1 MGCGVELA
9 CPLCIGIDFS
19 LEHRA
24 FLETYYWDD
33 PPEEKLESIDNW
45 LQQRMEELGYEHE

>member
-1 MGCGVELA
+1 MGCGVGLA

-45 LQQRMEELGYEHE
+45 LQQRMEELGY